1 MDAEFI
7 GLGRGVWPAMTVR
20 RSPPYHRPSA
30 RNRLP
35 AACLRLVI
43 GNSDMPPGNLSFVTD
58 SGRPYELAPA
68 YDMRPIA
75 FAPRSSG
82 ELPATLRA
90 AGFDSQITAAQWRQ
104 APVLAQTCLGRLNS
118 EAGFTSEFGE
128 CLSALARHLQTA
140 AEWIGQLG

>member
-7 GLGRGVWPAMTVR
+7 GLGRGGWPAMTVR
-20 RSPPYHRPSA
+20 RSPPYYRPSA

-43 GNSDMPPGNLSFVTD
+43 GNSDMHPGNLSFVTD

-75 FAPRSSG
+75 FAPRSSS
-82 ELPATLRA
+82 ELPATATGRQFRQPDHYRPVA
-90 AGFDSQITAAQWRQ
+90 PDTAAR
-104 APVLAQTCLGRLNS
+104 PD
-118 EAGFTSEFGE
+118 
-128 CLSALARHLQTA
+128 LSGAL
-140 AEWIGQLG
+140 E